1 MDYRILGPFEV
12 ATNDRSLALGGAQ
25 QRALLALL
33 VIHRNQ
39 ALTTDRLIDELWG
52 DQTPPTAVKTLQGYI
67 SNLRKVLPADAIVTQ
82 GRGYVLTVE
91 PDGVDVARFEQLV
104 AEGRRALDAGDPALA
119 RDQLSAALGLFR
131 GDPLS
136 DFAYLSFAQN
146 EIARVE
152 ELRLAAIEDRVEADL
167 ALGQHAVLV
176 GELERL
182 VREHPTRERLTGQ
195 LMLALYRSGRQ
206 ADALEQYR
214 RTRGELVRELGIEPG
229 PELQAL
235 ARAILNHDPAL
246 GSARRLPRPHASR
259 RVGLA
264 LALAGALLVT
274 AATAATLE
282 LLGGARSATLAS
294 APAESVALISP
305 KSEQLR
311 AAFPVGGS
319 PTSVAVGAG
328 AVWVINADD
337 QTVTRIDEQTHAV
350 RTFGTGGVPAEIAAG
365 DGSLWVGNGTRAPG
379 SVGPVVTAV
388 SRFSSEADAPL
399 ARPVTLPSRGPV
411 MGAVANGIAVS
422 AQGVWAVNPD
432 LTISRI
438 DPASNKIVQHISD
451 VMALGIATGAEGTW
465 VFGPDRTVA
474 RLSPSGGRAQ
484 SIQLAAS
491 DLSSIAVGDGSVW
504 VTDPYQ
510 GLLWRVRPG
519 PRPLE
524 QTIQIGVG
532 ASDVTYGAGAVWVAN
547 GLTGTVSR
555 VDPRTNRVVQ
565 TISVGN
571 TPGPL
576 AAGDGGVWV
585 AVAGAPSTSVQAA
598 SPGERIDAL
607 PASRCGPVLAG
618 TGRPQLLIASDL
630 PLRGLPTL
638 QTAEEV
644 AAIAYVLREH
654 DFRAGRFRL
663 GYQSCDD
670 STTLSGAFDDR
681 KCIANAKSW
690 VKQPLL
696 VGVIGPFNSGCAV
709 DELPIT
715 NRDGPLAMLSPTNS
729 YIGLTHDDPNAP
741 PGFTAKL
748 YPSGVRNY
756 AHIYPGDDVQT
767 AALARFAREQGLSRI
782 YMLGD
787 SNDSYATGMTGLFRQ
802 AAGRLGLHVAGS
814 STWDPRARAYRKLA
828 SKVASTRA
836 DGVYLSGAY
845 ANGGAVIRALR
856 QRLGQAVAILSDEG
870 ALPVS
875 TLFQTAGS
883 AARGVYIAAGAVPN
897 GPLGD
902 AGRQFVSR
910 FYATQGQSPVDRYA
924 IYAAQATEA
933 MLSAIARSN
942 GTRASVMRALLATC
956 MHNGILGDFCFDA
969 NGDPTNSSITIL
981 QAQRSS
987 ANNLIGAT
995 DGASLVTV
1003 IAPQRTPTS

>member
-1 MDYRILGPFEV
+1 LDYRILGPFEV
-12 ATNDRSLALGGAQ
+12 ATNGRSLALSGVQ

-52 DQTPPTAVKTLQGYI
+52 NQTPATAVKTLQGYI

-91 PDGVDVARFEQLV
+91 PDRVDVARFEQLI
-104 AEGRRALDAGDPALA
+104 AEGRRALDAGDWALA
-119 RDQLSAALGLFR
+119 KDRLSAALGLFR

-136 DFAYLSFAQN
+136 DFAYQSFAQN

-152 ELRLAAIEDRVEADL
+152 QLRLAAIEDRVEADL
-167 ALGQHAVLV
+167 ALGEHAVLV

-214 RTRGELVRELGIEPG
+214 RTRRELVRELGIEPG
-229 PELQAL
+229 PELQGL
-235 ARAILNHDPAL
+235 ERAILNHDPAL

-264 LALAGALLVT
+264 LVLAGALLVT

-294 APAESVALISP
+294 APAESVAFISH
-305 KSEQLR
+305 KSGQLR
-311 AAFPVGGS
+311 ATFPVGGS

-337 QTVTRIDEQTHAV
+337 QTVTRIDLQTHAE

-365 DGSLWVGNGTRAPG
+365 DGSLWVGNATRAPG

-388 SRFSSEADAPL
+388 SRFSSQADAPL
-399 ARPVTLPSRGPV
+399 ARVTLPSHGPV
-411 MGAVANGIAVS
+411 VGAVPNGIAVS

-438 DPASNKIVQHISD
+438 DAARNKIVQHISD
-451 VMALGIATGAEGTW
+451 VTALGIATGTEGTW

-474 RLSPSGGRAQ
+474 RLSPSSGRAQ

-510 GLLWRVRPG
+510 GLLWRIRPG

-532 ASDVTYGAGAVWVAN
+532 ASDVTYGTGAVWVAN
-547 GLTGTVSR
+547 GLSGTVSR
-555 VDPRTNRVVQ
+555 VDPHTNRVVQ

-585 AVAGAPSTSVQAA
+585 AVAGSPSTSVQAA
-598 SPGERIDAL
+598 STGERIPAL

-644 AAIAYVLREH
+644 TAIAYVLREH

-690 VKQPLL
+690 VKQLRL

-729 YIGLTHDDPNAP
+729 YIGLTHNDPNAP

-767 AALARFAREQGLSRI
+767 AALAKFAREQGLSRI
-782 YMLGD
+782 YLLSD
-787 SNDSYATGMTGLFRQ
+787 NNDSYATGMTALFRR

-828 SKVASTRA
+828 NTVASTRP

-845 ANGGAVIRALR
+845 ANGGAVIQALR

-875 TLFQTAGS
+875 TLFQTAGT

-897 GPLGD
+897 GPLGA

-910 FYATQGQSPVDRYA
+910 FYATQRQSPVDRYA

-933 MLSAIARSN
+933 MLSAIAQSN

-956 MHNGILGDFCFDA
+956 VHNGILGDFCFDT

-981 QAQRSS
+981 QAQRPS

-1003 IAPQRTPTS
+1003 ITPPRTPTS